1 MRCEARARATGLA
14 VATSLPAESS
24 DELAG
29 ARPEDR
35 LGQGTGGLDRV
46 DQPGVLSH
54 QQRSVFGVPRRACD
68 LKPRQHL
75 LALPAKLAFAAE
87 PLLYER
93 IPFDARVG
101 ARPDLARDD
110 VGDIGQ

>member
-1 MRCEARARATGLA
+1 MRCEARARATALA

-35 LGQGTGGLDRV
+35 LGIGGEALDQGTGGLDRV
-46 DQPGVLSH
+46 DQPGVLSP
-54 QQRSVFGVPRRACD
+54 QQRSVVGVPGRACG

-75 LALPAKLAFAAE
+75 PALPAKLAFAAE
-87 PLLYER
+87 PLLYDR
-93 IPFDARVG
+93 IPFE
-101 ARPDLARDD
+101 
-110 VGDIGQ
+110 